1 MQWNTLKSF
10 KKNVKKQMRADVKFI
25 YIYMCVQWK
34 ENESNIESEM
44 I

>member
-25 YIYMCVQWK
+25 YIYVQWK
-34 ENESNIESEM
+34 ENESNIKSEM